1 MSNIILRIEAKRYKG
16 ISKSG
21 KSHNFL
27 TSNNGGTFFSIPKSA
42 VKKWKEYNRKYEQ
55 SVDGLDMIEVT
66 FENWAIKL
74 GDMGRNLEY
83 VLNKLISTPNQV
95 VR

>member
-1 MSNIILRIEAKRYKG
+1 MSNIILRIEAKRYRG

-42 VKKWKEYNRKYEQ
+42 VKKWKEYNMKYEQ
-55 SVDGLDMIEVT
+55 SVDGLDMISIE
-66 FENWAIKL
+66 FESWATQL
-74 GDMGRNLEY
+74 GDMGRTLDH
-83 VLNKLISTPNQV
+83 VLTKLISTPNQV
-95 VR
+95 IR

>member
-1 MSNIILRIEAKRYKG
+1 MSNIILRIQAKRYRG

-42 VKKWKEYNRKYEQ
+42 VKKWKEYNMKYEQ
-55 SVDGLDMIEVT
+55 SVDGLDMISIE
-66 FENWAIKL
+66 FESWATQL
-74 GDMGRNLEY
+74 GDMGRNLDH
-83 VLNKLISTPNQV
+83 VLTKLISKPNQV
-95 VR
+95 IR